1 MIDFNQVK
9 KPQRYIGN
17 EWNVIKKSHHGKI
30 PICVSY
36 PDLYEVGMSNLG
48 LRIIY
53 GLLNDFEDVA
63 CERVFLPGED
73 LAANL
78 SANNL
83 KLFSLETKTALDEF
97 EAVGFNLS
105 CEINFLNFLR
115 ILRLGAIPIKA
126 SERKEKIVF
135 AGGIANPEPI
145 AEFVDFFYLGEF
157 EEGATKFVEIFRK
170 YKSKKERLCA
180 LSEIDGFYVP
190 SFYDV
195 SIYKNK
201 YQFDKLYK
209 YAQFPLKRVYVK
221 DLDKSYYP
229 LNWLTPHTQII
240 HDRAPIEIARGCP
253 NACVFCQA
261 RAIYYPY
268 REKKI
273 STICDIAKNIYKNSG
288 YENLSLLSLSASD
301 YSNIEGLLDALIA
314 EFKDKCVGLSLP
326 SLRID
331 GTLAELYRKLL
342 YLRKT
347 SLTVALETA
356 SDSLR
361 SKLGKKLDVNRLF
374 EAAKIIKSLNLRTIK
389 LYLMI
394 GFPEET
400 DEDLLLIGAFL
411 ERLRR
416 ETGLSI
422 NVSINIFVPKPFS
435 IWENVW
441 MPEEEILEK
450 KIKLVLSCIP
460 KRYNI
465 NLTVPQAKRSILEA
479 ILSRADRNFSAVIFD
494 VFNASPGY
502 ETGNNWQ
509 AWHDAMHKN
518 GINYKTYLQNGNK
531 NFPWSFIDN
540 SQIPGC
546 KNCRED

>member
-1 MIDFNQVK
+1 MIDLSTVQ

-17 EWNVIKKSHHGKI
+17 EWNVVKKPHQGKI
-30 PICVSY
+30 PICISY
-36 PDLYEVGMSNLG
+36 PDLYEIGMSNLG

-53 GLLNDFEDVA
+53 GLLNEFEDVV
-63 CERVFLPGED
+63 CERVYLPGED

-78 SANNL
+78 SNNNL
-83 KLFSLETKTALDEF
+83 KLFSLETKTTLDDF
-97 EAVGFNLS
+97 EAIGFNLS
-105 CEINFLNFLR
+105 CEINFVNFLK
-115 ILRLGAIPIKA
+115 ILHLGAIPLKA
-126 SERKEKIVF
+126 NERKETIVF
-135 AGGIANPEPI
+135 AGGIANPEPL

-157 EEGATKFVEIFRK
+157 EEGITEFVDILRK
-170 YKSKKERLCA
+170 HKDKSARLEA
-180 LSEIDGFYVP
+180 LSQIEGFYVP
-190 SFYDV
+190 SFYSV
-195 SIYKNK
+195 SAFANK

-209 YAQFPLKRVYVK
+209 YAKLPLKRVYVK
-221 DLDKSYYP
+221 DFDKSYYP
-229 LNWLTPHTQII
+229 VNWLTPHTQII

-253 NACVFCQA
+253 NKCVFCQA

-273 STICDIAKNIYKNSG
+273 STICNIAENIYKNSG

-301 YSNIEGLLDALIA
+301 YSNIGGLLDVLIA
-314 EFKDKCVGLSLP
+314 QFKDKCVGLSLP

-331 GTLAELYRKLL
+331 SALSELYRKLL

-361 SKLGKKLDVNRLF
+361 SKLGKKIDVNWLF

-411 ERLRR
+411 ERLWR
-416 ETGLSI
+416 ETGLSL

-435 IWENVW
+435 LWENAL
-441 MPEEEILEK
+441 MLDEEILEK

-460 KRYNI
+460 KRHNI
-465 NLTVPQAKRSILEA
+465 NLSVPQAKRSILEA
-479 ILSRADRNFSAVIFD
+479 ILSRADRNFSSVILD
-494 VFNASPGY
+494 VFKAASNY
-502 ETGNNWQ
+502 EASNNWQ
-509 AWHDAMHKN
+509 VWQDAMRKN
-518 GINYKTYLQNGNK
+518 GINYKTYLQNENK
-531 NFPWSFIDN
+531 NFPWSFID
-540 SQIPGC
+540 SSESSIC
-546 KNCRED
+546 KACGEI